1 MWNKLLLGA
10 GDTSSFASC
19 SEYCVAV
26 IDLKILNCL
35 IIDWAK
41 KRGKTYWSSCLCT
54 VFSCEEN

>member
-26 IDLKILNCL
+26 IDLNNLKLLNNRL
-35 IIDWAK
+35 GQEKGED
-41 KRGKTYWSSCLCT
+41 LL
-54 VFSCEEN
+54 E